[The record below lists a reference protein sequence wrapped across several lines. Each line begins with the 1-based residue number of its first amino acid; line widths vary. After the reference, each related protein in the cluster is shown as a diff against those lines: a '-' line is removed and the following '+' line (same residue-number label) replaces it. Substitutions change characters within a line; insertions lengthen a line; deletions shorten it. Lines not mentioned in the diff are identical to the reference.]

1 MPIKK
6 TTKPN
11 KKDLTAGKKRVSRII
26 GYNRKTTATPV
37 DLNDIDAVLRAL
49 NLDRTYIDPKRA
61 PAFTKSDVLSSY
73 KMSKML
79 GIDRDLIEYTM
90 KQLYKQ
96 KLEISR
102 GSRRYPLIFAD
113 RSVHSGT
120 NYSGTN
126 LRLHP
131 LGVMVFITYL
141 RERIK
146 NEKQIMTPTTRAIE
160 GR

>member
-6 TTKPN
+6 TTKPS
-11 KKDLTAGKKRVSRII
+11 KTDLTAGKKRVSRII

-79 GIDRDLIEYTM
+79 GVDRDLIEYAM

-102 GSRRYPLIFAD
+102 GSHRYPLIFAD
-113 RSVHSGT
+113 RSVHNGA
-120 NYSGTN
+120 N

-146 NEKQIMTPTTRAIE
+146 TDKQIMNATTRAIE

>member
-6 TTKPN
+6 TTKPS
-11 KKDLTAGKKRVSRII
+11 KTDLTAGKKRVSRII
-26 GYNRKTTATPV
+26 GYNRKTTTTPV

-49 NLDRTYIDPKRA
+49 NLDRTYIDPKRT

-79 GIDRDLIEYTM
+79 GVDRDLIEYAM

-102 GSRRYPLIFAD
+102 GSHRYPLIFAD
-113 RSVHSGT
+113 RSVHSGA
-120 NYSGTN
+120 N

-146 NEKQIMTPTTRAIE
+146 AEKQIMNATTRAIE

>member
-6 TTKPN
+6 TTKPS
-11 KKDLTAGKKRVSRII
+11 KTDLTAGKKRVSRII
-26 GYNRKTTATPV
+26 GYNRKTTTTPV

-49 NLDRTYIDPKRA
+49 NLDRTYIDPKRT

-79 GIDRDLIEYTM
+79 GVDRDLIEYAM

-102 GSRRYPLIFAD
+102 GSHRYPLIFAD
-113 RSVHSGT
+113 RSVHSGA
-120 NYSGTN
+120 N

-146 NEKQIMTPTTRAIE
+146 TDKQIMNATTYAIE

>member
-6 TTKPN
+6 TTKPS
-11 KKDLTAGKKRVSRII
+11 KTDLTAGKKRVSRII
-26 GYNRKTTATPV
+26 GYSRKTTATPV

-49 NLDRTYIDPKRA
+49 NLDRTYIDPKRT
-61 PAFTKSDVLSSY
+61 PVFTKSDVLSSY

-79 GIDRDLIEYTM
+79 GVDRDLIEYAM

-102 GSRRYPLIFAD
+102 GSHRYPLIFAD
-113 RSVHSGT
+113 RSVHSGA
-120 NYSGTN
+120 N

-146 NEKQIMTPTTRAIE
+146 AEKQIMNATTRAIE

>member
-6 TTKPN
+6 TTKPS
-11 KKDLTAGKKRVSRII
+11 KTDLTAGKKRVSRII

-49 NLDRTYIDPKRA
+49 NLDRTYIDPKRT

-79 GIDRDLIEYTM
+79 GVDRDLIEYAM

-102 GSRRYPLIFAD
+102 GSHRYPLIFAD
-113 RSVHSGT
+113 RSVHSGA
-120 NYSGTN
+120 N

-146 NEKQIMTPTTRAIE
+146 AEKQIMNATTRAIE

>member
-6 TTKPN
+6 TTKPS
-11 KKDLTAGKKRVSRII
+11 KTDLTAGKKRVSRII

-49 NLDRTYIDPKRA
+49 NLDRTYIDPKRT

-79 GIDRDLIEYTM
+79 GVDRDLIEYAM

-102 GSRRYPLIFAD
+102 GSHRYPLIFAD
-113 RSVHSGT
+113 RSVHNGA
-120 NYSGTN
+120 N

-146 NEKQIMTPTTRAIE
+146 TDKQIMNATTRAIE

>member
-6 TTKPN
+6 TTKPS
-11 KKDLTAGKKRVSRII
+11 KTDLTAGKKRVSRII
-26 GYNRKTTATPV
+26 GYNRKTTTTPV

-49 NLDRTYIDPKRA
+49 NLDRTYIDPKRT
-61 PAFTKSDVLSSY
+61 PVFTKSDVLSSY

-79 GIDRDLIEYTM
+79 GVDRDLIEYAM

-102 GSRRYPLIFAD
+102 GSHRYPLIFAD
-113 RSVHSGT
+113 RSVHSGA
-120 NYSGTN
+120 N

-146 NEKQIMTPTTRAIE
+146 TDKQIMNATTRAIE

>member
-6 TTKPN
+6 TTKPS
-11 KKDLTAGKKRVSRII
+11 KTDLTAGKKRVSRII
-26 GYNRKTTATPV
+26 GYTRKTTATPV

-49 NLDRTYIDPKRA
+49 NLDRTYIDPKRT
-61 PAFTKSDVLSSY
+61 PVFTKSDVLSSY

-79 GIDRDLIEYTM
+79 GVDRDLIEYAM

-102 GSRRYPLIFAD
+102 GSHRYPLIFAD
-113 RSVHSGT
+113 RSVHSGA
-120 NYSGTN
+120 N

-146 NEKQIMTPTTRAIE
+146 TDKQIMNATTRAIE

>member
-6 TTKPN
+6 TTKPS
-11 KKDLTAGKKRVSRII
+11 KTDLTAGKKRVSRII

-49 NLDRTYIDPKRA
+49 NLDRTYIDPKRT

-79 GIDRDLIEYTM
+79 GVDRDLIEYAM

-102 GSRRYPLIFAD
+102 GSHRYPLIFAD
-113 RSVHSGT
+113 RSVHNGA
-120 NYSGTN
+120 N

-141 RERIK
+141 RKRIK
-146 NEKQIMTPTTRAIE
+146 TEKQIMNATTYAIE

>member
-6 TTKPN
+6 TTKPS
-11 KKDLTAGKKRVSRII
+11 KTDLTAGKKRVSRII

-49 NLDRTYIDPKRA
+49 NLDRTYIDPKRT
-61 PAFTKSDVLSSY
+61 PVFTKSDVLSSY

-79 GIDRDLIEYTM
+79 GVDRDLIEYAM

-102 GSRRYPLIFAD
+102 GSHRYPLIFAD
-113 RSVHSGT
+113 RSVHSGA
-120 NYSGTN
+120 N

-146 NEKQIMTPTTRAIE
+146 AEKQIMNATTRAIE

>member
-6 TTKPN
+6 TTKPS
-11 KKDLTAGKKRVSRII
+11 KTDLTAGKKRVSRII

-49 NLDRTYIDPKRA
+49 NLDRTYIDPKRT

-79 GIDRDLIEYTM
+79 GVDRDLIEYAM

-102 GSRRYPLIFAD
+102 GSHRYPLIFAD
-113 RSVHSGT
+113 RSVHNGA
-120 NYSGTN
+120 N

-146 NEKQIMTPTTRAIE
+146 TEKQIMNATTRAIE

>member
-26 GYNRKTTATPV
+26 GYNRKTTAIPV

-102 GSRRYPLIFAD
+102 GSHRYPLIFAD
-113 RSVHSGT
+113 RSVH
-120 NYSGTN
+120 SGTN

-146 NEKQIMTPTTRAIE
+146 NEKQIMTPITRAIE

>member
-6 TTKPN
+6 TTKPS
-11 KKDLTAGKKRVSRII
+11 KTDLTAGKKRVSRII

-49 NLDRTYIDPKRA
+49 NLDRTYIDPKRT
-61 PAFTKSDVLSSY
+61 PVFTKSDVLSSY

-79 GIDRDLIEYTM
+79 GVDRDLIEYAM

-102 GSRRYPLIFAD
+102 GSHRYPLIFAD
-113 RSVHSGT
+113 RSVHSGA
-120 NYSGTN
+120 N

-146 NEKQIMTPTTRAIE
+146 TDKQIMNATTRAIE

>member
-6 TTKPN
+6 TTKPS
-11 KKDLTAGKKRVSRII
+11 KTDLTAGKKRVSRII
-26 GYNRKTTATPV
+26 GYNRKTTTTPV

-49 NLDRTYIDPKRA
+49 NLDRTYIDPKRT

-79 GIDRDLIEYTM
+79 GLDRDLIEYAM

-102 GSRRYPLIFAD
+102 GSHRYPLIFAD
-113 RSVHSGT
+113 RSVHNGA
-120 NYSGTN
+120 N

-146 NEKQIMTPTTRAIE
+146 TEKQIMNATTYAIE

>member
-6 TTKPN
+6 TTKPS
-11 KKDLTAGKKRVSRII
+11 KTDLTAGKKRVSRII
-26 GYNRKTTATPV
+26 GYNRKTTTTPV

-49 NLDRTYIDPKRA
+49 NLDRTYIDPKRT

-79 GIDRDLIEYTM
+79 GVDRDLIEYAM

-102 GSRRYPLIFAD
+102 GSHRYPLIFAD
-113 RSVHSGT
+113 RSVHNGA
-120 NYSGTN
+120 N

-141 RERIK
+141 RKRIK
-146 NEKQIMTPTTRAIE
+146 AEKQIMNATTRAIE

>member
-6 TTKPN
+6 TTKPS
-11 KKDLTAGKKRVSRII
+11 KTDLTAGKKRVSRII
-26 GYNRKTTATPV
+26 GYNRKTTTSPV

-61 PAFTKSDVLSSY
+61 PVFTKSDFLSSY

-79 GIDRDLIEYTM
+79 GVDRDLIEYAM

-102 GSRRYPLIFAD
+102 GSHRYPLIFAD
-113 RSVHSGT
+113 RSVHNGA
-120 NYSGTN
+120 N

-141 RERIK
+141 RKRIK
-146 NEKQIMTPTTRAIE
+146 TEKQIMNATTYAIE

>member
-6 TTKPN
+6 TTKPS
-11 KKDLTAGKKRVSRII
+11 KTDLTAGKKRVSRII
-26 GYNRKTTATPV
+26 GYNRKTTTTPV

-49 NLDRTYIDPKRA
+49 NLDRTYIDPKRT

-79 GIDRDLIEYTM
+79 GVDRDLIEYAM

-102 GSRRYPLIFAD
+102 GSHRYPLIFAD
-113 RSVHSGT
+113 RSVHNGA
-120 NYSGTN
+120 N

-146 NEKQIMTPTTRAIE
+146 TDKQIMNATTRAIE

>member
-6 TTKPN
+6 TTKPS
-11 KKDLTAGKKRVSRII
+11 KTDLTAGKKRVSRII
-26 GYNRKTTATPV
+26 GYNRKTTTTPV

-49 NLDRTYIDPKRA
+49 NLDRAYIDPKRA
-61 PAFTKSDVLSSY
+61 PAFTKSDFLSSY

-79 GIDRDLIEYTM
+79 GVDRDLIEYAM

-102 GSRRYPLIFAD
+102 GSHRYPLIFAD
-113 RSVHSGT
+113 RSVHNGA
-120 NYSGTN
+120 N

-141 RERIK
+141 RKRIK
-146 NEKQIMTPTTRAIE
+146 TEKQIMNATTYAIE

>member
-6 TTKPN
+6 TTKPS
-11 KKDLTAGKKRVSRII
+11 KTDLTAGKKRVSRII

-61 PAFTKSDVLSSY
+61 PAFTKSDFLSSY

-79 GIDRDLIEYTM
+79 GVDRDLIEYAM

-102 GSRRYPLIFAD
+102 GSHRYPLIFAD
-113 RSVHSGT
+113 RSVHNGA
-120 NYSGTN
+120 N

-146 NEKQIMTPTTRAIE
+146 TDKQIMNATTRAIE

>member
-6 TTKPN
+6 TTKPS
-11 KKDLTAGKKRVSRII
+11 KTDLTAGKKRVSRII

-61 PAFTKSDVLSSY
+61 PVFTKSDVLSSY

-79 GIDRDLIEYTM
+79 GVDRDLIEYAM

-102 GSRRYPLIFAD
+102 GSHRYPLIFAD
-113 RSVHSGT
+113 RSVHSGA
-120 NYSGTN
+120 N

-146 NEKQIMTPTTRAIE
+146 AEKQIMNATTRAIE

>member
-6 TTKPN
+6 TTKPS
-11 KKDLTAGKKRVSRII
+11 KTDLTAGKKRVSRII
-26 GYNRKTTATPV
+26 GYNRKTTTTPV

-49 NLDRTYIDPKRA
+49 NLDRAYIDPKRA
-61 PAFTKSDVLSSY
+61 PAFTKSDFLSSY

-79 GIDRDLIEYTM
+79 GVDRDLIEYAM

-102 GSRRYPLIFAD
+102 GSHRYPLIFAD
-113 RSVHSGT
+113 RSVHNGA
-120 NYSGTN
+120 N

-146 NEKQIMTPTTRAIE
+146 TDKQIMNATTRAIE

>member
-6 TTKPN
+6 TTKPS
-11 KKDLTAGKKRVSRII
+11 KTDLTAGKKRVSRII
-26 GYNRKTTATPV
+26 GYNRKTTTTPV

-49 NLDRTYIDPKRA
+49 NLDRTYIDPKRT
-61 PAFTKSDVLSSY
+61 PVFTKSDVLSSY

-79 GIDRDLIEYTM
+79 GVDRDLIEYAM

-102 GSRRYPLIFAD
+102 GSHRYPLIFAD
-113 RSVHSGT
+113 RSVHNGA
-120 NYSGTN
+120 N

-146 NEKQIMTPTTRAIE
+146 TDKQIMNATTRAIE

>member
-6 TTKPN
+6 TTKPS
-11 KKDLTAGKKRVSRII
+11 KTDLTAGKKRVSRII
-26 GYNRKTTATPV
+26 GYNRKTTTTPV

-49 NLDRTYIDPKRA
+49 NLDRTYIDPKRT
-61 PAFTKSDVLSSY
+61 PVFTKSDVLSSY

-79 GIDRDLIEYTM
+79 GLDRDLIEYAM

-102 GSRRYPLIFAD
+102 GSHRYPLIFAD
-113 RSVHSGT
+113 RSVHNGA
-120 NYSGTN
+120 N

-146 NEKQIMTPTTRAIE
+146 AEKQIMNATTRAIE

>member
-6 TTKPN
+6 TTKPS
-11 KKDLTAGKKRVSRII
+11 KTDLTAGKKRVSRII

-49 NLDRTYIDPKRA
+49 NLDRTYIDPKRT

-79 GIDRDLIEYTM
+79 GVDRDLIEYAM

-102 GSRRYPLIFAD
+102 GSHRYPLIFAD
-113 RSVHSGT
+113 RSVHSGA
-120 NYSGTN
+120 N

-146 NEKQIMTPTTRAIE
+146 TDKQIMNATTRAIE

>member
-6 TTKPN
+6 TTKPS
-11 KKDLTAGKKRVSRII
+11 KTDLTAGKKRVSRII

-49 NLDRTYIDPKRA
+49 NLDRTYIDPKRT

-79 GIDRDLIEYTM
+79 GVDRDLIEYAM

-102 GSRRYPLIFAD
+102 GSHRYPLIFAD
-113 RSVHSGT
+113 RSVHNGA
-120 NYSGTN
+120 N

-141 RERIK
+141 RKHIK
-146 NEKQIMTPTTRAIE
+146 AEKQIMNATTYAIE

>member
-6 TTKPN
+6 TTKPS
-11 KKDLTAGKKRVSRII
+11 KTDLTAGKKRVSRII

-49 NLDRTYIDPKRA
+49 NLDRTYIDPKRT

-79 GIDRDLIEYTM
+79 GVDRDLIEYAM

-102 GSRRYPLIFAD
+102 GSHRYPLIFAD
-113 RSVHSGT
+113 RSVHNGA
-120 NYSGTN
+120 N

-146 NEKQIMTPTTRAIE
+146 AEKQIMNATTRAIE

>member
-1 MPIKK
+1 MPVKK

-11 KKDLTAGKKRVSRII
+11 KKDLAMGKKRVTRII
-26 GYNRKTTATPV
+26 GYNRKSVDHTV
-37 DLNDIDAVLRAL
+37 DLNDIDAVLQSL
-49 NLDRTYIDPKRA
+49 WLDRTYIDPKHT

-79 GIDRDLIEYTM
+79 GVDRDLIEYTM

-102 GSRRYPLIFAD
+102 GSHRYPLIFAD
-113 RSVHSGT
+113 RSVHNGL
-120 NYSGTN
+120 N

-131 LGVMVFITYL
+131 LGVMIFITHL
-141 RERIK
+141 AKRIK
-146 NEKQIMTPTTRAIE
+146 TEQQLMAATTYAIE

>member
-6 TTKPN
+6 TTKPS
-11 KKDLTAGKKRVSRII
+11 KTDLTAGKKRVSRII

-49 NLDRTYIDPKRA
+49 NLDRTYIDPKRT
-61 PAFTKSDVLSSY
+61 PVFTKSDVLSSY

-79 GIDRDLIEYTM
+79 GLDRDLIEYAM

-102 GSRRYPLIFAD
+102 GSHRYPLIFAD
-113 RSVHSGT
+113 RSVHNGA
-120 NYSGTN
+120 N

-146 NEKQIMTPTTRAIE
+146 AEKQIMNATTRAIE

>member
-6 TTKPN
+6 TTKPS
-11 KKDLTAGKKRVSRII
+11 KTDLTAGKKRVSRII

-49 NLDRTYIDPKRA
+49 NLDRTYIDPKRT
-61 PAFTKSDVLSSY
+61 PVFTKSDVLSSY

-79 GIDRDLIEYTM
+79 GVDRDLIEYAM

-102 GSRRYPLIFAD
+102 GSHRYPLIFAD
-113 RSVHSGT
+113 RSVHNGA
-120 NYSGTN
+120 N

-146 NEKQIMTPTTRAIE
+146 AEKQIMNATTRAIE

>member
-6 TTKPN
+6 TTKPS
-11 KKDLTAGKKRVSRII
+11 KTDLTAGKKRVSRII

-49 NLDRTYIDPKRA
+49 NLDRTYIDPKRT
-61 PAFTKSDVLSSY
+61 PVFTKSDFLSSY

-79 GIDRDLIEYTM
+79 GLDRDLIEYAM

-102 GSRRYPLIFAD
+102 GSHRYPLIFAD
-113 RSVHSGT
+113 RSVHNGA
-120 NYSGTN
+120 N

-146 NEKQIMTPTTRAIE
+146 AEKQIMNATTRAIE